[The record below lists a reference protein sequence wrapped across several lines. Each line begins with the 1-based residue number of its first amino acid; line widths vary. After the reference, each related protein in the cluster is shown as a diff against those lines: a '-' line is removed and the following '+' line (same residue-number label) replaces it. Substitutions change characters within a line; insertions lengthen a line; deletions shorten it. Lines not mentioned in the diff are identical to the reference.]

1 MYIDIDQLTKILQL
15 VGRPSAE
22 FLEKINSETV
32 SIVEKWRF
40 SKMLLYKNEVL
51 HCVFQARNYVAQMP
65 NYTKKPFKDVFT
77 GANESGL

>member
-1 MYIDIDQLTKILQL
+1 
-15 VGRPSAE
+15 
-22 FLEKINSETV
+22 
-32 SIVEKWRF
+32 
-40 SKMLLYKNEVL
+40 MLLYKNEVL